1 MPIYEYHCGACG
13 KDFEAIQKFSDKPLK
28 TCTCGK
34 SGKVARKLS
43 VPSFHL
49 QGGGWYNE
57 GYSGKSDGKP
67 SISAKSESKPAAS
80 NGGESS
86 SKGES
91 SAKSESSSKSESS
104 AKSEKS
110 ESSSKKKESKASS
123 AAPA

>member
-1 MPIYEYHCGACG
+1 MPIYEYHCNACG
-13 KDFEAIQKFSDKPLK
+13 KDFEAMQKFSDKPLK

-57 GYSGKSDGKP
+57 GYSSKSEGKP

-80 NGGESS
+80 NGGESN
-86 SKGES
+86 G
-91 SAKSESSSKSESS
+91 KSESS
-104 AKSEKS
+104 AKSDSSSKS
-110 ESSSKKKESKASS
+110 ESSSKKKEAKASS